1 MELYVIIVALL
12 IVSVKDSRK
21 LNKTNYTKIYVC
33 DSYLKTIKNYMRRF
47 QMFSNFFYQFF
58 FHKLI
63 RVLSLKLGIL
73 LLGFLTFVH
82 GYIVKVNKDEIS
94 SEEFQEYVNV
104 QKFTTGESSFKQLLK
119 SSGNISRKNYLKKV
133 YLKNW
138 FLLKEAKKKGLSVKD
153 KEIKDINNKTYKQNL
168 QKLFLLREYTKNN
181 LLDKSKI
188 SDDEIKIIYER
199 IRSQQPDYPPYSDL
213 DRVRKQQIQRNP
225 MFQQLLLAARTELAS
240 KKYLAKMQEKRYI
253 VKKYSMSKKII
264 AKVNSEGITKRDYE
278 LILRQNGISQE
289 QMNSIP
295 KDRKKKM
302 QDSVMNQLILTKI
315 VDLEIKRTGFE
326 KNKDVVT
333 YFKYQKQLFLIQRF
347 QQLMTQEYIKEGK
360 IKITDDEIDSAYE
373 QLKQQNPA
381 ITKRPINEVLRFLKN
396 RVATQKAA
404 PLFNSYLEDIIFEAQ
419 VKINSKAL
427 KKIS

>member
-1 MELYVIIVALL
+1 
-12 IVSVKDSRK
+12 
-21 LNKTNYTKIYVC
+21 
-33 DSYLKTIKNYMRRF
+33 
-47 QMFSNFFYQFF
+47 MFSNFFYQNFF
-58 FHKLI
+58 NRLI

-73 LLGFLTFVH
+73 SLGFLNFAH

-94 SEEFQEYVNV
+94 PKEFQEYVNV

-188 SDDEIKIIYER
+188 SDNEIKTIYER

-213 DRVRKQQIQRNP
+213 DRSRKQQIQRNP

-253 VKKYSMSKKII
+253 VKKYSMSKKVI
-264 AKVNSEGITKRDYE
+264 AKVNSEEITKRDYE

-289 QMNSIP
+289 QMSSIP
-295 KDRKKKM
+295 KDRKKQM

-326 KNKDVVT
+326 KDKDVVT

-360 IKITDDEIDSAYE
+360 IKITDDEIDNAYE

-427 KKIS
+427 KDIS